1 MGGPPSIPVWP
12 AHLYFPRHA
21 NPRICALGVHARYSE
36 GVRAGLVALLT
47 IAYLLTVDL
56 AAGAEAI
63 PNRHQMEALYVI
75 DHHGRNP
82 RGEADLRLYSAPFQR
97 IVTRCS
103 KLNVDLLTNMA
114 IWLADKASVMGGRRV
129 SSLMMLQSI
138 ARRIT
143 WEKGRQPCSG
153 IYDQAEGHLEAGDP

>member
-1 MGGPPSIPVWP
+1 M
-12 AHLYFPRHA
+12 
-21 NPRICALGVHARYSE
+21 
-36 GVRAGLVALLT
+36 GLVTLLS
-47 IAYLLTVDL
+47 IACLVAASA
-56 AAGAEAI
+56 AAGSEAI

-82 RGEADLRLYSAPFQR
+82 RGEADLRRYSAPFQR
-97 IVTRCS
+97 IVSRCA
-103 KLNVDLLTNMA
+103 KLNVDQLTNMA

-143 WEKGRQPCSG
+143 WEKGRQPCWG